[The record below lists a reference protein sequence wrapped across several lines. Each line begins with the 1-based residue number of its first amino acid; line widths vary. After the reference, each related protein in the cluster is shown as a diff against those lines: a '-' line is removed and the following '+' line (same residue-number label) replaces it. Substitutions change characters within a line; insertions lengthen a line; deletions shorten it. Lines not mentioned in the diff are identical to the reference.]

1 MKKVMFLLIILLL
14 MYCNNLISKGSII
27 GNDLPPGDSLQLFST
42 PDLYNLALK
51 WTGEYI
57 RLYPGT
63 KVKVRSVSDSKQAEN
78 LIDKGNIGFVSDN
91 YFTGFA
97 DDTKLKVVIGRD
109 VIVPVINSKNPLLE
123 EISRHGV
130 SPEALVRF
138 LNDQNPPNWGTLLKS
153 NQSSPANYYRIN
165 DESIKEGLSV
175 FLKTDMQKEK
185 GTVVGSEEDL
195 ISAIQ
200 KDPYSIGFCKLVNV
214 LDFKNTSLT
223 ENVRLLPI
231 DRNGNGIIDYN
242 EKIYEDFNSFSRGV
256 WIGKYPKSLFSNIY
270 SVASAK
276 PENETGIAFLKW
288 ILTDGQQFLY
298 ASGYSDLLITE
309 RQTTVDKLY
318 EAKINAGEAISG
330 KSIFKPLLFII
341 TGLILAGLILDAI
354 ARSRRR
360 KKAEVNMSAIVSRS
374 VFDENSLIIPK
385 GVYFDKTHTWSFL
398 EQNGNVKVGIDDF
411 LQHITGKVT
420 RIIMKDPGYKVK
432 KGEPFLSI
440 VQNGKQ
446 LNLYAPVSGVIT
458 NTNEKLNTNASL
470 VNTSPYN
477 DGWIYMIEP
486 ANWHRENQLLFM
498 AEKHIQHIKS
508 ELTRLK
514 DFLAA
519 ALRDDTEK
527 FAMVILQDGGEL
539 RDGVLSDLGP
549 ELWEDF
555 QTKFLDPSRQVWFY
569 EIF

>member
-1 MKKVMFLLIILLL
+1 
-14 MYCNNLISKGSII
+14 
-27 GNDLPPGDSLQLFST
+27 
-42 PDLYNLALK
+42 
-51 WTGEYI
+51 
-57 RLYPGT
+57 
-63 KVKVRSVSDSKQAEN
+63 
-78 LIDKGNIGFVSDN
+78 
-91 YFTGFA
+91 
-97 DDTKLKVVIGRD
+97 
-109 VIVPVINSKNPLLE
+109 
-123 EISRHGV
+123 
-130 SPEALVRF
+130 
-138 LNDQNPPNWGTLLKS
+138 
-153 NQSSPANYYRIN
+153 
-165 DESIKEGLSV
+165 
-175 FLKTDMQKEK
+175 
-185 GTVVGSEEDL
+185 
-195 ISAIQ
+195 
-200 KDPYSIGFCKLVNV
+200 
-214 LDFKNTSLT
+214 
-223 ENVRLLPI
+223 
-231 DRNGNGIIDYN
+231 
-242 EKIYEDFNSFSRGV
+242 
-256 WIGKYPKSLFSNIY
+256 
-270 SVASAK
+270 
-276 PENETGIAFLKW
+276 
-288 ILTDGQQFLY
+288 
-298 ASGYSDLLITE
+298 
-309 RQTTVDKLY
+309 
-318 EAKINAGEAISG
+318 
-330 KSIFKPLLFII
+330 
-341 TGLILAGLILDAI
+341 
-354 ARSRRR
+354 
-360 KKAEVNMSAIVSRS
+360 MSAIVSRS

-458 NTNEKLNTNASL
+458 NRNEKLNTNASL